1 MKSAVE
7 YLWITLFEIK
17 RNVPFNK
24 QTDAILKAY
33 HEAKELE
40 KEQLESL
47 KDFDTWKEWKDT
59 EL

>member
-7 YLWITLFEIK
+7 CLWITLFEIK
-17 RNVPFNK
+17 KNVPFNE
-24 QTDAILKAY
+24 QTEAILKAY

-40 KEQLESL
+40 KEQFERL